1 MEEVLPGRV
10 PMKRVLLVVLP
21 YGKSQEISTKH
32 KLRSFVAHPY
42 GVLSLATYLKKKTN
56 AVIAVFDCNTHADFT
71 TDLTN
76 TLARFNPDFI
86 GFSMMF
92 DSSYCYVRPFVQTA
106 RDICPQSVIVMG
118 GAAATASYETILNEN
133 PDLAAICYGEGE
145 LAFAD
150 LVSCGVPCHVSWA
163 TRGGYAPV
171 RTYITDLDEVIDIDY
186 SFIHP
191 DDYPMQESFSP
202 FSTPKKAHRQF
213 FVVTSRGCPFNCSF
227 CINSANPDKSM
238 RYASVDGIISHVKR
252 LISQYGMDVLTFY
265 DDQILYNKKR
275 AKELFRRLAPFNLR
289 IECPNGV
296 SVAFIDDEL
305 AGLMRAAG
313 MDTVCLAIES
323 GSERMLTDVI
333 HKPLHVTQV
342 KPVVDILRKY
352 GFWIQGY
359 FVNGIPGETDEDRE
373 ITIRAIKEW
382 GLDWACISNACP
394 TRGSA
399 LQRECIEKGYI
410 PKEMRID
417 DLDMNNYIIRA
428 PGCED
433 LVRKSYLMN
442 LDVNFINNHR
452 MKTGDYETAMRA
464 FMDVLARYPDHAV
477 AYWCIARCADEMY
490 LKKEAISP
498 EWGEYMDALGVGK

>member
-1 MEEVLPGRV
+1 
-10 PMKRVLLVVLP
+10 MKKVLLVVLP
-21 YGKSQEISTKH
+21 YGGSRELATKH

-42 GVLSLATYLKKKTN
+42 GVLSIATYLRRNTD
-56 AVIAVFDCNTHADFT
+56 AGVRVFDCNTHADFT
-71 TDLTN
+71 SDLVHV
-76 TLARFNPDFI
+76 LADFNPDVV

-92 DSSYCYVRPFVQTA
+92 DSSYCYVKPFLQMA
-106 RDICPQSVIVMG
+106 REACPHAILVMG
-118 GAAATASYETILNEN
+118 GAAATASYKVVLDEN
-133 PDLAAICYGEGE
+133 PVLDAVCYGEGE

-150 LVSCGVPCHVSWA
+150 LVTHGNLNHISWA
-163 TRGGYAPV
+163 RFQAVVPTR
-171 RTYITDLDEVIDIDY
+171 THITDLDEVIDIDY
-186 SFIHP
+186 SFINP

-202 FSTPKKAHRQF
+202 FATPKKTHRQF

-238 RYASVDGIISHVKR
+238 RYASVDKIITHVEK
-252 LISQYGMDVLTFY
+252 LVDGYGMDVLTFY

-275 AKELFRRLAPFNLR
+275 AKELFRRLAKFNLR
-289 IECPNGV
+289 VECPNGV

-305 AGLMRAAG
+305 AGLMRTAG

-323 GSERMLTDVI
+323 GSERMLSEVI
-333 HKPLHVTQV
+333 HKPLHVRQV
-342 KPVVDILRKY
+342 KPVVDILRKH
-352 GFWIQGY
+352 GFWVQGY
-359 FVNGIPGETDEDRE
+359 FVNGVPGETDEDRA
-373 ITIRAIKEW
+373 ITTKAIKDW

-394 TRGSA
+394 TRGSVM
-399 LQRECIEKGYI
+399 QQECIEKGYI
-410 PKEMRID
+410 PREMRID
-417 DLDMNNYIIRA
+417 DLDMNNYIIKA

-477 AYWCIARCADEMY
+477 AYWCIARCAEEMFFRKAD
-490 LKKEAISP
+490 LSP
-498 EWGEYMDALGVGK
+498 EWGEYITELDVVG